1 MAHDEVLS
9 WELLCGGK
17 SLFMIYLGS
26 RRCLFGMGCKAQ
38 CAANSPA
45 IGKQCNAAD
54 RPKRHLPFGLGRNR
68 AICPPNPLHGHEPM
82 RRDVGSQLI
91 PIASQR
97 DPK

>member
-1 MAHDEVLS
+1 
-9 WELLCGGK
+9 
-17 SLFMIYLGS
+17 
-26 RRCLFGMGCKAQ
+26 MGCKAQ

-54 RPKRHLPFGLGRNR
+54 RPKRHLPFGLGRHKRGRVCAPIGAAARRTADRLCGR
-68 AICPPNPLHGHEPM
+68 AIWQPNPLHGHMPM
-82 RRDVGSQLI
+82 RRGVGRQLI